1 MNKLIF
7 TIWFFAA
14 ALLGVTAEE
23 KNTKQTTPK
32 AGKVEISFDYE
43 RKSGPGSNQYAVWIE
58 NESGA
63 VVKTLFVTS
72 FTTKGRVRE
81 GQPLRRGYTYRP
93 ACVPTWVSHA
103 RAAEMTDVALDAITG
118 ATPKESG
125 VQTFCWDFTDAEGKK
140 VSEGNY
146 KICLEA
152 TLKNE
157 YKILYVGTL
166 STTLQPASIIEMK
179 ETVTGADEAYSG
191 MIKNVKVICKP

>member
-7 TIWFFAA
+7 TVLIFAA
-14 ALLGVTAEE
+14 ALMGVTAEE
-23 KNTKQTTPK
+23 KSKKQNPK
-32 AGKVEISFDYE
+32 SAGTVEISFDYN

-58 NESGA
+58 NERGE

-93 ACVPTWVSHA
+93 ACVPTWVSHV
-103 RAAEMTDVALDAITG
+103 RASEMSDETLDAFTG

-125 VQTFCWDFTDAEGKK
+125 VQTFCWDFTDSQGKK

-157 YKILYVGTL
+157 YKILYVGSL
-166 STTLQPASIIEMK
+166 STALPPASTIEMK
-179 ETVTGADEAYSG
+179 ETVTGGDEAYSG